1 MRGLNVAAING
12 HTAAPIGS
20 NATLSRSLASWT
32 LKRKNRVSAKA
43 PAAAARVSTTPTPSA
58 PIRLPELDKLT
69 AKAPM
74 ATPGASRR
82 PNSSS
87 AASAIP

>member
-1 MRGLNVAAING
+1 M
-12 HTAAPIGS
+12 
-20 NATLSRSLASWT
+20 SRSLASRMS
-32 LKRKNRVSAKA
+32 KRKNRVSATA
-43 PAAAARVSTTPTPSA
+43 PAVAARVLPTLTPSA

-82 PNSSS
+82 PNISS
-87 AASAIP
+87 AASAMPEGGQTVVTAT